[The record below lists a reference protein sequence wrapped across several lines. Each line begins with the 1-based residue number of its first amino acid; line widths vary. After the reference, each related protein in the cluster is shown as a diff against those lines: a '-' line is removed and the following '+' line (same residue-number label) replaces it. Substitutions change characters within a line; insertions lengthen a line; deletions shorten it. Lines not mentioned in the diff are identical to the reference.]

1 LRYSA
6 FLPESSATPRGE
18 NTGRSTSSN
27 VAVSSPVSVFTTAS
41 PFPSELLVTFGM
53 VAGGRAKRRAGLET
67 RAGRKE
73 TDSEVSRRR
82 KRGRGFRRVLL
93 RVTIVP
99 ARESAP
105 RKKAAGAFSGHRT
118 RVERE

>member
-1 LRYSA
+1 MQPTIS
-6 FLPESSATPRGE
+6 
-18 NTGRSTSSN
+18 
-27 VAVSSPVSVFTTAS
+27 
-41 PFPSELLVTFGM
+41 FGM

-93 RVTIVP
+93 RATIVP
-99 ARESAP
+99 PRESAP
-105 RKKAAGAFSGHRT
+105 EKEGGGLIFQGARGDGSS
-118 RVERE
+118 ESY